1 MTVLLLRL
9 AAPLQ
14 SWGAASR
21 FARRETRHEPTKSGV
36 VGLLAAA
43 QGRRRPD
50 PVDDLAGTAFGV
62 RIDQPGR
69 ILRDFQTAQTLD
81 GSRLMPLSYRFY
93 LSDAVFL
100 AGIHGPRNM
109 LEDLD
114 AAVRDPVFPLY
125 LGRRSC
131 PPSGQVSLGV
141 HDGAL
146 QHVLQHHQWQA
157 SPWWRRQQ
165 AQQVQ
170 LPIVR
175 DAVGPQE
182 TGELV
187 RDRPVSFSPER
198 REYDWRV
205 AVPGAPAEL
214 SNPQGRPP
222 SRSPDFLATLGDA

>member
-21 FARRETRHEPTKSGV
+21 FVRRETRHQPTKSGV
-36 VGLLAAA
+36 IGLLAAA
-43 QGRRRPD
+43 QGRRRTD
-50 PVDDLAGTAFGV
+50 PVEDLAGTAFGV

-69 ILRDFQTAQTLD
+69 ILRDFQTARSLD
-81 GSRLMPLSYRFY
+81 GSRVMPLSYRFY

-100 AGIHGPRNM
+100 AGIHGPRDL
-109 LEDLD
+109 LEGLD

-131 PPSGQVSLGV
+131 PPSGHVSLGV
-141 HDGAL
+141 HDGDL
-146 QHVLQHHQWQA
+146 QHVLQHHEWQA

-165 AQQVQ
+165 ARHLH

-175 DAVGPQE
+175 DATGSHE
-182 TGELV
+182 HGELV
-187 RDRPVSFSPER
+187 RDRPVSFSPEH
-198 REYDWRV
+198 REYDWRLV
-205 AVPGAPAEL
+205 VHGAPAEL
-214 SNPQGRPP
+214 TNPAGRPT
-222 SRSPDFLATLGDA
+222 RTPDFLAALGGA